1 MFNKQKNIVHETIS
15 KLRNHPDDAIKPS
28 QPLQVKLDNLHNLFI
43 AYKPVFSSAR
53 SILQMQPSFDGKPIP
68 PSGRKRRSLLPYL
81 GSALK
86 WLTGTATT
94 KDIKHIKK
102 RISSLIKT
110 QENQWNTMVHI
121 ISILNL
127 TRYETQVNRQQINII
142 LKELTKSNEDIRALF
157 NITNQLATQVQV
169 QNIVLH
175 LRAMLAN
182 LRDCLHFMKQLAN
195 HVLEYIDNAT
205 TGTLTPH
212 LIPVPDLQ
220 QMLYQIESE
229 LPPNMHLPIPSS
241 DPLHFYRYLQSHM
254 LVEDSQFLLLI
265 DVPIQDRAQ
274 QIQIYEVINLPV
286 LVGNYSMRYTMD
298 NKYIGITYDRT
309 KAMDIP
315 EDQFKIC
322 KEANGQFCP
331 LMTPLQPLMNPPSC
345 VAALYTKTSQEINH
359 LCELSTKTQPEI
371 YLPIPLAPNVWAIIS
386 SPFKQQPPVTV
397 ICPTKPTMSVHI
409 SPPIHVLR
417 LEPACS
423 ATSQHFHLP
432 PKYEDTHMMMNLSIY
447 NANLD
452 IINISSALFR
462 ITQHI
467 LSVQQQET
475 LEKLAALPPVPI
487 KWITK
492 ELMGEV
498 LEETLSNDN
507 HFWLRPSFLMGCTGF
522 VVSLMSTV
530 ACIMKKRVAAWKLPA
545 LTGFLSLCRK
555 DKNNTK
561 MDDEDMDGPI
571 YQPSGIIPTVIRPQ
585 ESHGLCVIP
594 QPV

>member
-1 MFNKQKNIVHETIS
+1 
-15 KLRNHPDDAIKPS
+15 
-28 QPLQVKLDNLHNLFI
+28 
-43 AYKPVFSSAR
+43 
-53 SILQMQPSFDGKPIP
+53 
-68 PSGRKRRSLLPYL
+68 
-81 GSALK
+81 
-86 WLTGTATT
+86 
-94 KDIKHIKK
+94 
-102 RISSLIKT
+102 
-110 QENQWNTMVHI
+110 MVHI
-121 ISILNL
+121 VSILNL
-127 TRYETQVNRQQINII
+127 TRYETQVNRQWINII

-157 NITNQLATQVQV
+157 NITNQIATQVQV
-169 QNIVLH
+169 QNIMLH

-182 LRDCLHFMKQLAN
+182 LSDCLHFMKQLAN
-195 HVLEYIDNAT
+195 HILEYIDTAT

-220 QMLYQIESE
+220 KMLYQIESE

-241 DPLHFYRYLQSHM
+241 DQLHFYRYLRTHV
-254 LVEDSQFLLLI
+254 LVEENQFILLI

-274 QIQIYEVINLPV
+274 QIQIYQIINLPV
-286 LVGNYSMRYTMD
+286 PVGNYLMRYTMD
-298 NKYIGITYDRT
+298 NKYLGVTYDRA

-315 EDQFKIC
+315 EDQFKLC
-322 KEANGQFCP
+322 KKANGQFCP
-331 LMTPLQPLMNPPSC
+331 LTTPLQPLMNPPSF
-345 VAALYTKTSQEINH
+345 VADLYTKNSREIDH
-359 LCELSTKTQPEI
+359 LCELTNKTQPEL
-371 YLPIPLAPNVWAIIS
+371 YLPIPLASNVWAIIS

-397 ICPTKPTMSVHI
+397 ICPMKPAMSIHI
-409 SPPIHVLR
+409 SPPIHILR

-432 PKYEDTHMMMNLSIY
+432 PKYEDTHIMMNFSIY

-467 LSVQQQET
+467 PSVQQQEM
-475 LEKLAALPPVPI
+475 LERLAALSPVPI
-487 KWITK
+487 KRITM

-498 LEETLSNDN
+498 LQETLSSDKP
-507 HFWLRPSFLMGCTGF
+507 FWLHPSFLMGCIRF
-522 VVSLMSTV
+522 VVSIISTV
-530 ACIMKKRVAAWKLPA
+530 ACIMKKKVAAGKPPA

-555 DKNNTK
+555 DKNNTR

-594 QPV
+594 QPA